1 MTNDLPARTLLLA
14 ATVLLVSTLTTAT
27 RAWQDPVP
35 VPALDGNAD
44 ARAVVVK
51 QMCNECH
58 DTSRILAM
66 RRTSQ
71 EWETVI
77 RNMIEKGAAGTAK
90 EFETVFAYLL
100 ANRGKV
106 FVNAAGADELS
117 RVLGLSPK
125 DAELIVSYR
134 TASGPFADLGALK
147 KVPGID
153 PSLIDACGEAVVF

>member
-1 MTNDLPARTLLLA
+1 MSKDFQARTLLLA
-14 ATVLLVSTLTTAT
+14 ATVLLVFTLATAT
-27 RAWQDPVP
+27 RAWQDPTP
-35 VPALDGNAD
+35 ASALDGNAD
-44 ARAVVVK
+44 SPVVLVK

-58 DTSRILAM
+58 DAARILSV
-66 RRTSQ
+66 RRTGP

-77 RNMIEKGAAGTAK
+77 RNMIEKGAAGSAK

-100 ANRGKV
+100 LNRGKV

-134 TASGPFADLGALK
+134 TANGPFADLGALK

-153 PSLIDACGEAVVF
+153 LKLIDAGSEALVF